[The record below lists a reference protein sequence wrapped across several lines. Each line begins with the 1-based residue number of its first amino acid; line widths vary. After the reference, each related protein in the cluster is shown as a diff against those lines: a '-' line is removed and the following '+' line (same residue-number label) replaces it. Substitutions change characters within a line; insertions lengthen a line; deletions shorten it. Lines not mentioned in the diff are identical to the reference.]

1 MKKLVIILFAAAS
14 IVACK
19 NGDKQADVS
28 QVTKD
33 SLAKDSIHHH
43 ADTKAIDTANNT
55 SIQWLDSTYL
65 DLGKQKEGKEIEI
78 TFRFKNS
85 GSKNLVIQ
93 NVTAQCGC
101 TIPEKPEKPFA
112 PGEEGI
118 IKTKY
123 NGSGHGETRKEIY
136 VTANTNPSTSH
147 TLTFRAELIK

>member
-1 MKKLVIILFAAAS
+1 MKKTIIILFLSAS
-14 IVACK
+14 IIACK

-28 QVTKD
+28 QVIKD
-33 SLAKDSIHHH
+33 SLAKDGAQDHEVS
-43 ADTKAIDTANNT
+43 KPVDTANYT
-55 SIQWLDSTYL
+55 SIQWLDSTFL

-85 GSKNLVIQ
+85 GSKKLVIQ

-112 PGEEGI
+112 PGEEGVI
-118 IKTKY
+118 TAKY
-123 NGSGHGETRKEIY
+123 NGSGHGETRKEVY
-136 VTANTNPSTSH
+136 VTANTNPTTSH